1 MAINFRSNTII
12 KNLRVGPLSGG
23 GNGGGSSNSNPADL
37 DPSYLAIGAPEAN
50 SNNGAAY
57 VYDIGNLSGTPTTL
71 TPSPNSYGRFG
82 QGSVITGNSLIV
94 NARDTNYVY
103 DITNLTA
110 SPSSF
115 SESLSTFGTAY
126 NPHILHVRN
135 GNQLIIGYAYANN
148 NYGAVYSYDLNNL
161 NAGSTELPR
170 NTTLYTYGDWVNQP
184 VSMWG
189 SSITSIGDSIIV
201 GAGQDSEYGN
211 SAGAIYI
218 FDATD
223 LSAAPTKFQPTDVQQ
238 GDRFSWSLGS
248 LGDTLYVGAWGDD
261 SKGSVYVYDFNN
273 LSATPTKLFPPNN
286 GENFGYSLAVNSKY
300 LAVGARYAQRGA
312 IYVYD
317 VTDLSASPTR
327 FEGSS
332 QGGELGRSVTL
343 AGDYIVGGAPYDGGT
358 GAVYVIDGTNLSS
371 SPTRI
376 TSPQSGILFG
386 HSVSLG

>member
-1 MAINFRSNTII
+1 MGLILNTSTII
-12 KNLRVGPLSGG
+12 RNLSIGPLSGG
-23 GNGGGSSNSNPADL
+23 GGGSSNSNPADL
-37 DPSYLAIGAPEAN
+37 DPSYLVIGAPEAN
-50 SNNGAAY
+50 SNSGAAY

-71 TPSPNSYGRFG
+71 TPSPSSFGGFG

-94 NARDTNYVY
+94 NAKDTNYVY

-115 SESLSTFGTAY
+115 SESFSSFNTGY
-126 NPHILHVRN
+126 NPHTLHVRN
-135 GNQLIIGYAYANN
+135 GNQLIIGYSYAD
-148 NYGAVYSYDLNNL
+148 NYGAVYSYDLSNL
-161 NAGSTELPR
+161 NAGGTILPR
-170 NTTLYTYGDWVNQP
+170 NTTIHNNYH

-201 GAGQDSEYGN
+201 GAGQDPENGS

-223 LSAAPTKFQPTDVQQ
+223 LSAAPTKFQPTDVQ
-238 GDRFSWSLGS
+238 GGSNSDRFGWSLGS
-248 LGDTLYVGAWGDD
+248 LGDTLFVGAWGDD
-261 SKGSVYVYDFNN
+261 GKGSVYVYDFNN
-273 LSATPTKLFPPNN
+273 LSATPTKLFPSNN

-312 IYVYD
+312 VYVYD
-317 VTDLSASPTR
+317 VTNLSASPTR

-371 SPTRI
+371 SPTVV

-386 HSVSLG
+386 QSVSLG

>member
-1 MAINFRSNTII
+1 MAFIVKSNVTVS
-12 KNLRVGPLSGG
+12 NLRVGPLS
-23 GNGGGSSNSNPADL
+23 GGGSSNSNPADL
-37 DPSYLAIGAPEAN
+37 DPSYLVVGAPEAN

-57 VYDIGNLSGTPTTL
+57 VYDISNLSSTPTTL
-71 TPSPNSYGRFG
+71 TSPQNTSYFG
-82 QGSVITGNSLIV
+82 QGSTITGNSLIV
-94 NARDTNYVY
+94 NSREANYVY
-103 DITNLTA
+103 DITDLTA

-115 SESLSTFGTAY
+115 SESFTSISSY
-126 NPHILHVRN
+126 SPYILHVRN
-135 GNQLIIGYAYANN
+135 TNQLIIGYANAN

-161 NAGSTELPR
+161 NAGGTELPR
-170 NTTLYTYGDWVNQP
+170 NTAVFNNYH

-189 SSITSIGDSIIV
+189 SSITSIGDYIIV
-201 GAGQDSEYGN
+201 GAGQDPENGS

-218 FDATD
+218 FDATN

-358 GAVYVIDGTNLSS
+358 GAVYVIDGTNLAS
-371 SPTRI
+371 SPTVV
-376 TSPQSGILFG
+376 TSPQSRILFG